1 LISIYEY
8 VWWAQPWV
16 QHELIKRG
24 LLSRE
29 FAIPRKPEITLTFAE
44 AVELMRHDSYR
55 RIRGAIRQM
64 GNTVVIT

>member
-1 LISIYEY
+1 MITIFEY
-8 VWWAQPWV
+8 IQITQVWVIDKLKQ
-16 QHELIKRG
+16 LG
-24 LLSRE
+24 LLSAD
-29 FAIPRKPEITLTFAE
+29 FTLTQPKKPEITFAE

>member
-1 LISIYEY
+1 
-8 VWWAQPWV
+8 V

-29 FAIPRKPEITLTFAE
+29 FANPRKPEITLTFAE
-44 AVELMRHDSYR
+44 TVDLMHHDSYK

>member
-1 LISIYEY
+1 MISIYEY
-8 VWWAQPWV
+8 VWWMQPWV

-29 FAIPRKPEITLTFAE
+29 FAIPRKEITLTFAE
-44 AVELMRHDSYR
+44 TVGLMRHDSYK